1 MGARMDSTRRI
12 SAIDPAN
19 PVRKV
24 MGKGA
29 KQQDDS
35 QSRWD
40 DVLQES
46 MDEHGEPKRDSA
58 DASGHEEK
66 ITEPTP
72 PAPMHD
78 EIIHAPAELLE
89 DSETLLK
96 NITAHPE
103 GMLDSYSGKNVPT
116 VSPGKWLDS
125 KG

>member
-24 MGKGA
+24 RGKGA

-46 MDEHGEPKRDSA
+46 MDEQGEPKRDA
-58 DASGHEEK
+58 AGASGHEEQA
-66 ITEPTP
+66 TETTP

>member
-1 MGARMDSTRRI
+1 MAGRMESTRSV
-12 SAIDPAN
+12 SAIDPTN

-24 MGKGA
+24 RAKGA
-29 KQQDDS
+29 KQQDES
-35 QSRWD
+35 QSRWS

-46 MDEHGEPKRDSA
+46 MDEQGEPKRDSA
-58 DASGHEEK
+58 DVSAHEEK
-66 ITEPTP
+66 TTETTP

-103 GMLDSYSGKNVPT
+103 GMLDSYSGKNVPA

>member
-24 MGKGA
+24 RGKGA

-46 MDEHGEPKRDSA
+46 MDEHGEPKRNSA

-66 ITEPTP
+66 ITETTP

>member
-24 MGKGA
+24 RGKGA

-35 QSRWD
+35 QSRWN

-46 MDEHGEPKRDSA
+46 MDEHGEPNRDFADTSA
-58 DASGHEEK
+58 REEK
-66 ITEPTP
+66 TTQITP
-72 PAPMHD
+72 PEPMHD

>member
-66 ITEPTP
+66 ITETTP

>member
-24 MGKGA
+24 RGKGA

-58 DASGHEEK
+58 GASGHEEK
-66 ITEPTP
+66 IIETKP